1 MPSFISRF
9 WSKEKKIINL
19 LSNKATLCGG
29 ESITAGLIASR
40 IASVSGASS
49 CFKGGVVCYTNDMKI
64 NLLGVLPATIN
75 KYSAVSPQTV
85 LEMLKGVYAI
95 SASDFGYAISGYAGP
110 SGNAGEVYIGLY
122 HTFLQNKN
130 EVAISLKSICK
141 TIKFCKSIEQI
152 SLTDSGLAC
161 FLFSCKFSGQRNQI
175 RKRAANVTLQLIDK
189 MVASSVKAT
198 SNCIAKAFTDC

>member
-75 KYSAVSPQTV
+75 KYSAVSLECVQ
-85 LEMLKGVYAI
+85 EMLNGIERI
-95 SASDFGYAISGYAGP
+95 SKSDFGYAISGYAGP
-110 SGNAGEVYIGLY
+110 TGNAGEVYIGLY
-122 HTFLQNKN
+122 RSSSFK
-130 EVAISLKSICK
+130 ISSSSSCSNWWHK
-141 TIKFCKSIEQI
+141 TNVSRYC
-152 SLTDSGLAC
+152 TDSKRLFVSEIKRDV
-161 FLFSCKFSGQRNQI
+161 FLFSFRFRGSRNKI
-175 RKRAANVTLQLIDK
+175 RKEAARITIALIYK
-189 MVASSVKAT
+189 MIISS
-198 SNCIAKAFTDC
+198 